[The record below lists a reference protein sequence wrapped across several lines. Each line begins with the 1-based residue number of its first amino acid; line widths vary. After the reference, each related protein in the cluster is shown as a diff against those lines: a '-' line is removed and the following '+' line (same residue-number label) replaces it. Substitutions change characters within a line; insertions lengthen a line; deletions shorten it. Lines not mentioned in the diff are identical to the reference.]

1 MIKSVHTGKLR
12 QWNKDKGFG
21 LIGREKGERDIFIHA
36 SELKDLSRKPKVGD
50 TISYRVITSKG
61 GNIQAVNG
69 FIKGVS
75 APPFPI
81 KVNNGTKK
89 LLTFVVV
96 FILVVAVV
104 SGIKQFI

>member
-1 MIKSVHTGKLR
+1 MDKSVYTGKLR

-21 LIGREKGERDIFIHA
+21 LIGRKKGEKDMFIHA
-36 SELKDLSRKPKVGD
+36 SELQGLSRKPKVGD

-61 GNIQAVNG
+61 GNMQAVNG

-75 APPFPI
+75 APPSPI
-81 KVNNGTKK
+81 KVNDGTKK

-96 FILVVAVV
+96 FITVVALVK
-104 SGIKQFI
+104 GIKYFI